1 MVRFTTQ
8 NFDPFLR
15 SSIGFDNLF
24 TQIADVNSTK
34 TQNYPPY
41 NIIKKS
47 DENYV
52 IELAVSGF
60 SINDLMIELK
70 ENILKVTGEKDE
82 MDRDYI
88 HKGIGARSFERKFT
102 LAADLVVQDAEII
115 DGILVIN
122 LELIIPD
129 HKKAR
134 TIDIGQPKKSKKKQF
149 LTE

>member
-60 SINDLMIELK
+60 SIKDLTIELK
-70 ENILKVTGEKDE
+70 ENILTVTGEKDE
-82 MDRDYI
+82 LDRDYI
-88 HKGIGARSFERKFT
+88 HKGIGARTFERKFT
-102 LAADLVVQDAEII
+102 LAADLIVQDADIV
-115 DGILVIN
+115 DGTLFELA
-122 LELIIPD
+122 LELPLPLSLPSPS
-129 HKKAR
+129 ALALESPYWMAL
-134 TIDIGQPKKSKKKQF
+134 G
-149 LTE
+149 L